1 VTRNTVLGI
10 DEQQKAAV
18 LAAAISVAPSADAVL
33 APFGP
38 MLRPLADVAGSSN
51 EAKVMDRRAGT

>member
-1 VTRNTVLGI
+1 
-10 DEQQKAAV
+10 
-18 LAAAISVAPSADAVL
+18 VAPSADAVL